1 MSEGVERTEGAEG
14 TLPRVVCE
22 GENLQQV
29 WRGVFSTFSTLI
41 FTIDKSLKKT
51 NPNETGLRKEMSS
64 FTSSFIAGPEMHM
77 IWHFF

>member
-1 MSEGVERTEGAEG
+1 MFVFVCLRLLACPLHVLCKHNKQQARPGPGVPEGMSEGVERTEGAEG

-41 FTIDKSLKKT
+41 FTIDKS
-51 NPNETGLRKEMSS
+51 
-64 FTSSFIAGPEMHM
+64 
-77 IWHFF
+77 